1 MRENI
6 ALLFVIILFIIG
18 YFNFTNKINK
28 DEFVDVRNV
37 GNIALDP
44 YVLTEK
50 ICGDT
55 NIIVDRL
62 SRDYF

>member
-1 MRENI
+1 MRDNI

-18 YFNFTNKINK
+18 YFEFTSQINRDK
-28 DEFVDVRNV
+28 FVDIRNI

-50 ICGDT
+50 IC
-55 NIIVDRL
+55 
-62 SRDYF
+62 

>member
-1 MRENI
+1 MRDNI

-18 YFNFTNKINK
+18 YFKFTSQINRDK
-28 DEFVDVRNV
+28 FVDIRNI

-55 NIIVDRL
+55 NQIVGRL
-62 SRDYF
+62 SEDYF